1 MMAIRINTRKMS
13 GGVCMKIMRRFCGTS
28 VGRKYIMALSGSA
41 LALFLVVHL
50 LGNTSIF
57 FGARAFNSYAAHLH
71 GLGPL
76 VTMAE
81 VVLLLIF
88 LVHIGFGA
96 TLFLRN
102 SLARPAR
109 YEVNRSSGGRTLG
122 SRTMFYS
129 GLLILGLLVF
139 HLVTV
144 HFANHPGQI
153 SALIRNEFA
162 SLPVSFLYLV
172 GLAALGLHLS
182 HGLWSLWQSLGV
194 NHPLYDLTLERGALL
209 GAVVIA
215 GVFMVIPVLGLVW
228 DGFLR

>member
-1 MMAIRINTRKMS
+1 
-13 GGVCMKIMRRFCGTS
+13 MKVLRRFCGTS
-28 VGRKYIMALSGSA
+28 VGRKYIMAISGLS
-41 LALFLVVHL
+41 LALFMVVHL

-57 FGARAFNSYAAHLH
+57 FGAAAFNRYAAHLH

-76 VTMAE
+76 VTVAE
-81 VVLLLIF
+81 VALLL
-88 LVHIGFGA
+88 
-96 TLFLRN
+96 LFLIHIIFGTSLFIRN
-102 SLARPAR
+102 SLARPSR
-109 YEVNRSSGGRTLG
+109 YEVSHSSGGRTPG

-129 GLLILGLLVF
+129 GLLILSLLVF

-144 HFANHPGQI
+144 HFASHSGPI
-153 SALIRNEFA
+153 SVLIRNEFA
-162 SLPVSFLYLV
+162 SQPVALFYLS

-182 HGLWSLWQSLGV
+182 HGLWSFWQSLGV

>member
-1 MMAIRINTRKMS
+1 MK
-13 GGVCMKIMRRFCGTS
+13 GVRRFCGTS
-28 VGRKYIMALSGSA
+28 VGRKYIMAISGSG

-71 GLGPL
+71 SLGPL
-76 VTMAE
+76 VTGAE
-81 VVLLLIF
+81 VALLL
-88 LVHIGFGA
+88 
-96 TLFLRN
+96 LFLIHISFGTSLFIRN
-102 SLARPAR
+102 ILARPSR
-109 YEVNRSSGGRTLG
+109 YEVNNSSGGRTPG

-129 GLLILGLLVF
+129 GLVILALLIF
-139 HLVTV
+139 HLLTV
-144 HFANHPGQI
+144 HFASHSGPI
-153 SALIRNEFA
+153 SVLIRNEFA
-162 SLPVSFLYLV
+162 SLPVSLLYLG

-209 GAVVIA
+209 GAVFIA
-215 GVFMVIPVLGLVW
+215 GVFMAIPVLGLLW

>member
-1 MMAIRINTRKMS
+1 MK
-13 GGVCMKIMRRFCGTS
+13 GVRRFCGTS
-28 VGRKYIMALSGSA
+28 VGRKYIMAISGSG

-57 FGARAFNSYAAHLH
+57 FGARAFNSYAVHLH
-71 GLGPL
+71 GLGSL
-76 VTMAE
+76 VAVAE
-81 VVLLLIF
+81 VALLLLF
-88 LVHIGFGA
+88 LVHISFGT
-96 TLFLRN
+96 TLFIRN
-102 SLARPAR
+102 MLARPAR
-109 YEVNRSSGGRTLG
+109 YEVNRSSGGRTPG

-129 GLLILGLLVF
+129 GLIILTLLVF
-139 HLVTV
+139 HLLTV
-144 HFANHPGQI
+144 HFASYQGSI
-153 SALIRNEFA
+153 SALIRNEF
-162 SLPVSFLYLV
+162 SRLPVSLFYLG

-215 GVFMVIPVLGLVW
+215 GVFMVIPLLGLLW